1 VLIFLALK
9 SGIVD
14 LGVLSDKTQTV
25 YFYAVVAA
33 SDEQRRAYLDEAYRL
48 GRDF

>member
-1 VLIFLALK
+1 MDTVISSWGLRMA
-9 SGIVD
+9 
-14 LGVLSDKTQTV
+14 GVKEARHV